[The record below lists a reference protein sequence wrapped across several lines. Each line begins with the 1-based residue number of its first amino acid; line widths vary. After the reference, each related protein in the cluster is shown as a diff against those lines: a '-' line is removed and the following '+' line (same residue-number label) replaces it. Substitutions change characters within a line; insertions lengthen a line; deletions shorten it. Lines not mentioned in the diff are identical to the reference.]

1 MVQKPPARR
10 WRHQRVCLAA
20 GNDRLKKI
28 EPTLL
33 SGVNTPSTK
42 EPVHEFAGG

>member
-1 MVQKPPARR
+1 MIA
-10 WRHQRVCLAA
+10 
-20 GNDRLKKI
+20 LKKI
-28 EPTLL
+28 EPALL